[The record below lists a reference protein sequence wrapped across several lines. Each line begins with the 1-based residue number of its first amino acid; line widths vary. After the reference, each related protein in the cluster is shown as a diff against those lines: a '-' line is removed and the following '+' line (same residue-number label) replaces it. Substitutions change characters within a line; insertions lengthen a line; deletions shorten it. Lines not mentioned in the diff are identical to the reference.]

1 MTTPTVEGEERVAP
15 LPAVQML
22 RQILAYRPERM
33 GRAQRAIGPAELLP
47 EWLGLA
53 RETGVAVPPELLPH
67 MLAFG
72 EQYVDMRDVVAA
84 AVGELGQWLASMNPP
99 WAYAAAPPADPAAAW
114 AAGTTEVRLRI
125 LRHLRRTYPAAGVAL
140 LRSTWAAET
149 HDDRVAFLETLET
162 GLSLA
167 DEPFLEFV
175 LDEPIVEPGPD
186 DDWVPV
192 CDLPEPKE
200 VRPTAVNLLSTLPGS
215 GLVTRMFARLAPLL
229 ALREP
234 PGERARIDLQLPAAK
249 DDEELRRYSIEV
261 YGRTMSMYNMLQ
273 VVPPS
278 LWAAHWGRSYPDLL
292 QAARDIPWTT
302 SEIGDNLVIGAWTAS
317 AIRVR
322 DAEFAEARLRM
333 PGGKHCGADIRAI
346 AEVIPPDRLEP
357 LVLERLSAH
366 GLAFKNTAPELLW
379 ASRFPWSPTLTRA
392 VLEALPDVI
401 ADDYNLLFTMDT
413 AAHHM
418 HPVTAVAVLRERG
431 DPYDDSWVDLLH
443 LRHTLHQAFE

>member
-1 MTTPTVEGEERVAP
+1 MTTPAVEGEERVAP
-15 LPAVQML
+15 LPAMQML

-47 EWLGLA
+47 EWLALA
-53 RETGVAVPPELLPH
+53 RETGVAVPPELLPE

-84 AVGELGQWLASMNPP
+84 AVGELGQWLAAMNPP

-125 LRHLRRTYPAAGVAL
+125 LRHLRRTYPAAGLAL
-140 LRSTWAAET
+140 LRSTWATAT
-149 HDDRVAFLETLET
+149 SDDRVAFLETLET
-162 GLSLA
+162 GLSLD

-175 LDEPIVEPGPD
+175 LDEPIVEPAPD
-186 DDWVPV
+186 DDRVIICGW
-192 CDLPEPKE
+192 PEPKE

-215 GLVTRMFARLAPLL
+215 RLVTRMFARLAPLL

-249 DDEELRRYSIEV
+249 DDKELRRYSIAPWWVPE
-261 YGRTMSMYNMLQ
+261 RTMSMYDMLQ

-292 QAARDIPWTT
+292 QAARDI
-302 SEIGDNLVIGAWTAS
+302 GDDLVIDAWTAS

-322 DAEFAEARLRM
+322 DAKFAEARLRM
-333 PGGKHCGADIRAI
+333 PGGKGPSAGTPTVAK
-346 AEVIPPDRLEP
+346 VIHPDRLEP
-357 LVLERLSAH
+357 LVLERVATH
-366 GLAFKNTAPELLW
+366 GLNTAAGLLFG
-379 ASRFPWSPTLTRA
+379 ARFPWSPVLTRA
-392 VLEALPDVI
+392 VLEEFPDNLPWAVRDPAEHKPEGLVALFGAP
-401 ADDYNLLFTMDT
+401 Y
-413 AAHHM
+413 M
-418 HPVTAVAVLRERG
+418 HPATAVAVLRERG
-431 DPYDDSWVDLLH
+431 DPYEGEWVDLLH